1 MGGAVRP
8 APPPERLAVLFS
20 LPPSV
25 SVAVAPAVI
34 EGAVCPYAAHRL
46 NHVQRIGHLPVQDV
60 TGRQEEL
67 HPAEHGVHQHA
78 KADRV

>member
-1 MGGAVRP
+1 
-8 APPPERLAVLFS
+8 
-20 LPPSV
+20 
-25 SVAVAPAVI
+25 
-34 EGAVCPYAAHRL
+34 
-46 NHVQRIGHLPVQDV
+46 V